1 MTLVSGGL
9 PASAC
14 IVVTDPAD
22 PAATNSRLGARQA
35 TAAQAAVAAA
45 IAGRLLTR
53 GRCHRPLFVIDALD
67 CRPTILRLRYG
78 GPGSVAGGP
87 LIAGVRHDLQG
98 ANGGS
103 EYQRALLIARLLV
116 A

>member
-45 IAGRLLTR
+45 IKGRASHSRSL
-53 GRCHRPLFVIDALD
+53 LFVTNALD
-67 CRPTILRLRYG
+67 SRPTILRLRYG

-103 EYQRALLIARLLV
+103 EYQRALLIAGLLV
-116 A
+116 G